1 MLCTWMIDMVFS
13 LVCAQMMLLAGAATF
28 TPVPWVRIRY
38 RHCCGVGRELPV
50 HTASCALL
58 SGQRSVPSS
67 WTSDELA
74 LLIGGML

>member
-38 RHCCGVGRELPV
+38 RQLLRRREGAACPY
-50 HTASCALL
+50 C
-58 SGQRSVPSS
+58 
-67 WTSDELA
+67 ELRVIVRPEISA
-74 LLIGGML
+74 VVVDV